1 MPLLA
6 SFPKAT
12 RIVASLLTDLGTT
25 GGETSTALQSEL
37 PFIRVRRIGGTD
49 DRVTDVARV
58 DVRVYAEDLS
68 DAATLSETIRQR
80 LISGPAATTH
90 GVLDRAVTE
99 VGPQE
104 VPGPDPDHYRV
115 VSTTYRVSVRRR

>member
-6 SFPKAT
+6 SFPSVE
-12 RIVASLLTDLGTT
+12 RIVAATVGDLATVGV
-25 GGETSTALQSEL
+25 ETSATLQADL

-49 DRVTDVARV
+49 DRVTDTARV
-58 DVRVYAEDLS
+58 DIRVYATGLS
-68 DAATLSETIRQR
+68 AAKTLSETIRQR
-80 LISGPAATTH
+80 LISAPTSTAH

-104 VPGPDPDHYRV
+104 IPGPDPETYRV
-115 VSTTYRVSVRRR
+115 VSATYRASVRRR